1 MNVKYKYKTI
11 NWVYFP
17 HGENGQIYPKS
28 YVIESLVRFIKNYN
42 QNRGFV
48 FIVYHKPGEEYKQQ
62 IYFYINECTVGFTP
76 ELNKRVQFEIML
88 NKDGKPMAVE
98 VQDEIKS

>member
-1 MNVKYKYKTI
+1 MSIAI
-11 NWVYFP
+11 NT
-17 HGENGQIYPKS
+17 G
-28 YVIESLVRFIKNYN
+28 FIKHYN
-42 QNRGFV
+42 SNRGFG
-48 FIVYHKPGEEYKQQ
+48 FIVYHKTGEEYKQQ
-62 IYFYINECTVGFTP
+62 IYFHINECLSGFTP